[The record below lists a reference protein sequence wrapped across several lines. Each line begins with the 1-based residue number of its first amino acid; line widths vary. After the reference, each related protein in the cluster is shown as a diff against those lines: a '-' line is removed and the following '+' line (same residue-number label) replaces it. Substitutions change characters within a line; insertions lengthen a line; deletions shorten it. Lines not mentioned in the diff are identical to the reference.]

1 MLTEQQ
7 LNAIA
12 QLLQRITLSPSE
24 IPAFSDVMQA
34 IGQEITLTQQ
44 RQSPNQPSPVLSED
58 RSESPEPDQP
68 E

>member
-44 RQSPNQPSPVLSED
+44 RQSPNQPQQFPSGVHS
-58 RSESPEPDQP
+58 DQP
-68 E
+68 VPCPPE